1 MKYRV
6 KIKISYCEAFFD
18 YDDATQACKFMTD
31 AAKHVTKGGD
41 KTEIGL
47 TVITEEA

>member
-6 KIKISYCEAFFD
+6 KIKISYCEAFFEF
-18 YDDATQACKFMTD
+18 DDATQACDFMTD

-41 KTEIGL
+41 KTDFSL